1 MLQYNSMEMLQ
12 HGGITLA
19 VLFLC
24 SVFLIAIVIERFYF
38 FQKER
43 VNKELLLTHI
53 SSLLAQHD
61 FSSAINL
68 CNENPGFLTRVI
80 SEGLE
85 RHNLTAQRQED
96 AMKIAILE
104 ENSSMEKFIPFIGT
118 AAVIAP
124 FIGLF
129 GTVLGIIRAFED
141 IAKNRSTGPEIV
153 SRGVAEALVAT
164 AAGLLVAI
172 VAVIFFNYFKNKIKQ
187 INLDLSI
194 TASKVIELIENSS
207 SSENK

>member
-1 MLQYNSMEMLQ
+1 MLQ
-12 HGGITLA
+12 HGGVTLA
-19 VLFLC
+19 ILFFC
-24 SVFLIAIVIERFYF
+24 SVFLIAIVIERLYF
-38 FQKER
+38 FRKER
-43 VNKELLLTHI
+43 VNKELLITHL
-53 SSLLAQHD
+53 SSLLSQRD
-61 FSSAINL
+61 FSSAVNI

-80 SEGLE
+80 NEALK
-85 RHNLTAQRQED
+85 RHNSTSQKQED

-104 ENSSMEKFIPFIGT
+104 ENSSMEKFIPSIGT
-118 AAVIAP
+118 TAVIAP

-141 IAKNRSTGPEIV
+141 IAKNRSTGPEVV

-172 VAVIFFNYFKNKIKQ
+172 VAVIFFNYFKNRIKQ

-194 TASKVIELIENSS
+194 TASKIIELIENNSS
-207 SSENK
+207 LENK